1 MIKKEEVY
9 KIGLF
14 NKPHGIHGELQF
26 TFTDDIFDRVDCDY
40 LVCLLDGIFVPF
52 FMEEYRFRSDSTAL
66 VKLEGVDTAE
76 RARMFTNVE
85 VYFPVK
91 HAEEAGE
98 GELSWEFFVGFRMED
113 VHHGMLGEVVDV
125 DTATVNTLFIVEREG
140 EELLVPAQEEFIR
153 AGCWWSGAR
162 PGATTGGPGWR
173 FKTFVKVKYISLVN
187 LIAGRE
193 VVTELL
199 MQKLNEKNLLRELSL
214 IISEGEKRDQML
226 AGYDE
231 VNEKLGDA
239 GASERFAR
247 MMIDELS
254 RFRG

>member
-66 VKLEGVDTAE
+66 VKLEGIDTAE

-91 HAEEAGE
+91 HAEEAE
-98 GELSWEFFVGFRMED
+98 DGELSWNFFVGFRMED
-113 VHHGMLGEVVDV
+113 VRHGELGEVVEV
-125 DTATVNTLFIVEREG
+125 DTTTVNTLFVVEQEDG
-140 EELLVPAQEEFIR
+140 EELLIPAQEEFIVEINQEKKLITVELPE
-153 AGCWWSGAR
+153 G
-162 PGATTGGPGWR
+162 
-173 FKTFVKVKYISLVN
+173 LLN
-187 LIAGRE
+187 LE
-193 VVTELL
+193 DLE
-199 MQKLNEKNLLRELSL
+199 E
-214 IISEGEKRDQML
+214 D
-226 AGYDE
+226 
-231 VNEKLGDA
+231 
-239 GASERFAR
+239 
-247 MMIDELS
+247 
-254 RFRG
+254 

>member
-14 NKPHGIHGELQF
+14 NKPHGIPGELQF

-85 VYFPVK
+85 VYFPMK

-98 GELSWEFFVGFRMED
+98 GELSIPPRLTRFLSLKEKGK
-113 VHHGMLGEVVDV
+113 
-125 DTATVNTLFIVEREG
+125 NCLFPR
-140 EELLVPAQEEFIR
+140 R
-153 AGCWWSGAR
+153 
-162 PGATTGGPGWR
+162 
-173 FKTFVKVKYISLVN
+173 
-187 LIAGRE
+187 
-193 VVTELL
+193 
-199 MQKLNEKNLLRELSL
+199 KNLS
-214 IISEGEKRDQML
+214 G
-226 AGYDE
+226 G
-231 VNEKLGDA
+231 
-239 GASERFAR
+239 
-247 MMIDELS
+247 
-254 RFRG
+254 